1 MCLSVRASAAQA
13 TNEAIPEHTVKIYKS
28 RKQSPACNNA
38 ACAWVGTQVDQQG
51 SMSVPMRVE
60 EIGNAAFRGCKDL
73 KSVIF
78 DDDSELTTIGV
89 LAFEQTGLSSFIVP
103 KRVTEIHAWAF
114 SRCTELTSVTFATGV
129 KLRLIGYAAFPQNR
143 GSVDQASEDRI
154 ASAAKLVCNSW

>member
-13 TNEAIPEHTVKIYKS
+13 TDEAIPEDTVKIYRS
-28 RKQSPACNNA
+28 YQCPTA
-38 ACAWVGTQVDQQG
+38 ACAWVRTQEG
-51 SMSVPMRVE
+51 SVSVPKRVK
-60 EIGNAAFRGCKDL
+60 EIDYRAFAYCKDL